1 MPKRKFIKE
10 LRKLVSQR
18 GKVSKVQLEY
28 AKAEE
33 RAMMKMYPAIKPSEE
48 VRFSHL
54 RTLEKYVGEQALNM
68 MAAGKGNIA
77 ALQKAG

>member
-1 MPKRKFIKE
+1 MPRRKFINE

-33 RAMMKMYPAIKPSEE
+33 RAMMRMYPTIKPSEE

-54 RTLEKYVGEQALNM
+54 RTLERYVGSM
-68 MAAGKGNIA
+68 P
-77 ALQKAG
+77 

>member
-1 MPKRKFIKE
+1 MPRKKFINE

-33 RAMMKMYPAIKPSEE
+33 RAMMQMYPAIKPSEE

-54 RTLEKYVGEQALNM
+54 RTLEKYIGEQALKM
-68 MAAGKGNIA
+68 IKADKGNIA
-77 ALQKAG
+77 ALQQAG

>member
-1 MPKRKFIKE
+1 MPRKKFINE

-33 RAMMKMYPAIKPSEE
+33 RAMMRMYPAIKPSEE
-48 VRFSHL
+48 VRCSHL
-54 RTLEKYVGEQALNM
+54 RTLEKYIGEHALKM
-68 MAAGKGNIA
+68 IKADKGNIA
-77 ALQKAG
+77 ALQQTA